1 MRRIVLRALM
11 PAGLLFAA
19 HAANAQGFNPSGLQ
33 GGGQPPPTKPA
44 PPPPDALPGARTDKD
59 RVTPA
64 DRTAAE
70 MDPND
75 ALFDSIN
82 RGDIASARDAIKRGA
97 DLHARNVLGMS
108 PLDLSVDLGRN
119 DITFLLLSLRG
130 TMDDTHG
137 SRPPMFATA
146 ESPRGGSARNVQGAT
161 LAKAEDTG
169 RVPAETKT
177 AGHPPVPSS
186 RAPASAPVAEKR
198 SAHLA
203 QQFAGNGGAP
213 VPSAGFLGFDTGV
226 AR

>member
-1 MRRIVLRALM
+1 MRRIVLGALM

-33 GGGQPPPTKPA
+33 GGGQPPPPKPA
-44 PPPPDALPGARTDKD
+44 APPPDALPGARTDKD

-64 DRTAAE
+64 DRNAAE
-70 MDPND
+70 MEPND

-82 RGDIASARDAIKRGA
+82 RGDIASARDAIRRGA

-130 TMDDTHG
+130 TIDDTHG
-137 SRPPMFATA
+137 SRPPMSATA
-146 ESPRGGSARNVQGAT
+146 ESPHGKAARNGQGTT
-161 LAKAEDTG
+161 LANAEDSGPT
-169 RVPAETKT
+169 PADTKAT
-177 AGHPPVPSS
+177 RQPPVPNG
-186 RAPASAPVAEKR
+186 RAPASAPVAEKH

-213 VPSAGFLGFDTGV
+213 VPSAGFLGFDSGV